1 MQVKRSTAGLPKPGI
16 WPAQVVAYLLAL
28 SMVALLFRASR
39 NGDRLIAGGLA
50 AMWLWTG
57 VAYHWLYFSSI
68 NNAALLFGALFV
80 LQGAAFAFAGIVR
93 GHLRFGRPAG
103 IRAWVGWAFVGYA
116 AVLYPLLGLWL
127 GHAPREVPAFGV
139 TPCPVTIFSFGLLL
153 LTTAPFSRWLLLLSG
168 LATVL
173 LTEGERRRPRRPAA
187 ALS

>member
-153 LTTAPFSRWLLLLSG
+153 TTAPFSRWLLLLSG

-173 LTEGERRRPRRPAA
+173 LTERERRRPPRPAA